1 MFEYVKN
8 DTGGGF
14 PVTKELKA
22 TEGSYEVGDAL
33 ALDAETGLLKIAAGT
48 VKPQYIS
55 AAKKTVT
62 AEDAILAVNP
72 VYEGQEWK
80 AKFAVDGSAVKV
92 GSKVTIDTTG
102 RQVTATTTGGVFLV
116 TENLGTEAVGKFM

>member
-80 AKFAVDGSAVKV
+80 S
-92 GSKVTIDTTG
+92 
-102 RQVTATTTGGVFLV
+102 TGGVFLV